1 MAVPPIGPGGVH
13 HVAIQ
18 CRDLEGMVRFYHK
31 VLRLPIV
38 QRWASEEGGPPGERS
53 VWVGCGRGVIAL
65 ERCRG
70 AVTAN
75 PWRSDH
81 PGLHLLALQIF
92 LHNRDKWHDWLDH
105 HGVPVVSESRWTL
118 YIEDPE
124 GNRIGLSHYPQEAEP
139 VA

>member
-1 MAVPPIGPGGVH
+1 M
-13 HVAIQ
+13 AIQ
-18 CRDLEGMVRFYHK
+18 CNDLAEMVRFYHK
-31 VLRLPIV
+31 VLKLPIV
-38 QRWASEEGGPPGERS
+38 HRWPAEEGEPLGDRS
-53 VWVGCGRGVIAL
+53 VWVGSGRSVIAL

-70 AVTAN
+70 PVTRT
-75 PWRSDH
+75 PWRSDA
-81 PGLHLLALQIF
+81 PGMHLLALQIF
-92 LHNRDKWHDWLDH
+92 LHNRDRWHDWFDH